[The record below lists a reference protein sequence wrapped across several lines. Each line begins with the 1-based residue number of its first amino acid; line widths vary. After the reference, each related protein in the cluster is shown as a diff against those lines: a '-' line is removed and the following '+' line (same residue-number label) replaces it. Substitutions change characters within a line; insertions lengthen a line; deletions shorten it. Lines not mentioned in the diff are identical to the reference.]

1 MMGISMKFIK
11 YIFAILI
18 IVIVSASLFDKKED
32 LSFERPI
39 PIKFSE
45 NLREDY
51 RKLPFTGAHNF
62 RDLGGYKTED
72 GKTVKW
78 GKIYRSDNLHS
89 LTDEDLKYMKRLNI
103 KSVVDFRSV
112 EERESEPDRL
122 NPDMTQVLL
131 PIKFQPKELDDDSI
145 KNLMRDLT
153 FGDLDSSNLLRD
165 FNIVIVEEFTEEYKS
180 FFRHIIENNAEPLV
194 FHCTAGKDRAG
205 FASAMI
211 LTILG
216 VPREKVIEDYLL
228 TNTYVK
234 DHVDDKML
242 EIELK
247 TFFRADTDN
256 LRKINLVEERYIQ
269 AAFDTI
275 DNKWGGMDRY
285 ISEALNLN
293 EEDILKLQDF
303 YLE

>member
-1 MMGISMKFIK
+1 MKFIK
-11 YIFAILI
+11 YIFVVFVLA
-18 IVIVSASLFDKKED
+18 VISVFWFNDKES

-39 PIKFSE
+39 PLKFSE

-72 GKTVKW
+72 GRTVKW

-103 KSVVDFRSV
+103 ESVVDFRSV
-112 EERESEPDRL
+112 EERENEPDRL

-145 KNLMRDLT
+145 KNLMKDLT

-165 FNIVIVEEFTEEYKS
+165 FNIVIVEEFAEEYKN
-180 FFRHIIENNAEPLV
+180 FFRRIIENNAEPLV

-275 DNKWGGMDRY
+275 DSKWGGMDRY

>member
-1 MMGISMKFIK
+1 MNFFK
-11 YIFAILI
+11 YL
-18 IVIVSASLFDKKED
+18 VIVLTLAVVSVFWFNNKEP

-39 PIKFSE
+39 PLKFSE

-72 GKTVKW
+72 GRTVKW

-103 KSVVDFRSV
+103 KSVVDFRSLDD
-112 EERESEPDRL
+112 RESEPDRL
-122 NPDMTQVLL
+122 NPDITQVLL
-131 PIKFQPKELDDDSI
+131 PINFQLKELDDDSI
-145 KNLMRDLT
+145 KNIIKDLT

-165 FNIVIVEEFTEEYKS
+165 FNIIIVKEFAEEYKI

-275 DNKWGGMDRY
+275 DSKWGGMDRY
-285 ISEALNLN
+285 VSEALNLN

>member
-1 MMGISMKFIK
+1 MKIIK
-11 YIFAILI
+11 YILVVFVL
-18 IVIVSASLFDKKED
+18 IVISVFWFNGKEIP
-32 LSFERPI
+32 SFERPI
-39 PIKFSE
+39 PVKFSE

-72 GKTVKW
+72 GRALKW
-78 GKIYRSDNLHS
+78 GKIYRSDDLHL
-89 LTDEDLKYMKRLNI
+89 LTDEDLKYLSRLNI
-103 KSVVDFRSV
+103 KSVVDFRSD

-131 PIKFQPKELDDDSI
+131 PIKFQPEEVDDETL
-145 KNLMRDLT
+145 KNLMKNLT
-153 FGDLDSSNLLRD
+153 FGTLDSSNLLRD
-165 FNIVIVEEFTEEYKS
+165 FNIVIVKDFATEYKK
-180 FFRHIIENNAEPLV
+180 FFRHVIENNAEPIV

-211 LTILG
+211 LTVLG

-234 DHVDDKML
+234 DHVDSEML

-275 DNKWGGMDRY
+275 DSEWDGMDNY
-285 ISEALNLN
+285 ISGALGLS
-293 EEDILKLQDF
+293 EEDILKLKDF

>member
-1 MMGISMKFIK
+1 MKIIK
-11 YIFAILI
+11 YILVVFVL
-18 IVIVSASLFDKKED
+18 IVISVFWFNGKEIP
-32 LSFERPI
+32 SFERPI
-39 PIKFSE
+39 PVKFSE

-72 GKTVKW
+72 GRALKW
-78 GKIYRSDNLHS
+78 GKIYRSDDLHL
-89 LTDEDLKYMKRLNI
+89 LTDEDLKYLSRLNI
-103 KSVVDFRSV
+103 KSVVDFRSD

-131 PIKFQPKELDDDSI
+131 PIKFQPEELDDETL
-145 KNLMRDLT
+145 KNLMKNLT
-153 FGDLDSSNLLRD
+153 FGTLDSSNLLRD
-165 FNIVIVEEFTEEYKS
+165 FNIVIVKDFATEYKK
-180 FFRHIIENNAEPLV
+180 FFRHVIENNAEPIV

-211 LTILG
+211 LTVLG

-228 TNTYVK
+228 TNTFVK
-234 DHVDDKML
+234 DHVDSEML

-275 DNKWGGMDRY
+275 DSEWGGMDNY
-285 ISEALNLN
+285 ISGALGLS
-293 EEDILKLQDF
+293 EEDILKLKDF

>member
-1 MMGISMKFIK
+1 MKIFK
-11 YIFAILI
+11 YILVVFVLT
-18 IVIVSASLFDKKED
+18 VISVFWFNGKEIP
-32 LSFERPI
+32 SFERPI
-39 PIKFSE
+39 PVKFAE

-72 GKTVKW
+72 GRRIKW

-89 LTDEDLKYMKRLNI
+89 LTDEDVKYLSRLNI
-103 KSVVDFRSV
+103 KSVVDFRSD

-122 NPDMTQVLL
+122 TPDMTQVLL
-131 PIKFQPKELDDDSI
+131 PIKFQPKELDDETL
-145 KNLMRDLT
+145 KNLMKNLT
-153 FGDLDSSNLLRD
+153 FGTLDSSNLLTD
-165 FNIVIVEEFTEEYKS
+165 FNIVIVKDFAEEYKK
-180 FFRHIIENNAEPLV
+180 FFRHVIENNAEPIV

-211 LTILG
+211 LTVLG
-216 VPREKVIEDYLL
+216 VPRDKVIEDYLL

-234 DHVDDKML
+234 DHVDSEML

-256 LRKINLVEERYIQ
+256 LRKINLVAERYIQ

-275 DNKWGGMDRY
+275 DSEWGGMDNY
-285 ISEALNLN
+285 ISTALSLT
-293 EEDILKLQDF
+293 EEDILKLQNF

>member
-1 MMGISMKFIK
+1 MKIIK
-11 YIFAILI
+11 YILVVFVL
-18 IVIVSASLFDKKED
+18 IVISVFWFNGKEIP
-32 LSFERPI
+32 SFERPI
-39 PIKFSE
+39 PVKFSE

-72 GKTVKW
+72 GRALKW
-78 GKIYRSDNLHS
+78 GKIYRSDDLHL
-89 LTDEDLKYMKRLNI
+89 LTDEDLKYLSRLNI
-103 KSVVDFRSV
+103 KSVVDFRSD

-122 NPDMTQVLL
+122 NPDMTQLLL
-131 PIKFQPKELDDDSI
+131 PIKFQPEELDDETL
-145 KNLMRDLT
+145 KNLMKNLT
-153 FGDLDSSNLLRD
+153 FGTLDSSNLLRD
-165 FNIVIVEEFTEEYKS
+165 FNIVIVKDFATEYKK
-180 FFRHIIENNAEPLV
+180 FFRHVIENNAEPIV

-211 LTILG
+211 LTVLG

-234 DHVDDKML
+234 DHVDSEML

-275 DNKWGGMDRY
+275 DSEWGGMDNY
-285 ISEALNLN
+285 ISGALGLS
-293 EEDILKLQDF
+293 EEDILKLKDY

>member
-1 MMGISMKFIK
+1 MKIVK
-11 YIFAILI
+11 YILVVFVL
-18 IVIVSASLFDKKED
+18 IVISVFWFNGKEIP
-32 LSFERPI
+32 SFERPI
-39 PIKFSE
+39 PVKFSE

-72 GKTVKW
+72 GRAIKW
-78 GKIYRSDNLHS
+78 GKIYRSDDLHL
-89 LTDEDLKYMKRLNI
+89 LTDEDLKYLSRLNI
-103 KSVVDFRSV
+103 KSVVDFRSD

-122 NPDMTQVLL
+122 NPDMTQLLL
-131 PIKFQPKELDDDSI
+131 PIKFQPEELDDETL
-145 KNLMRDLT
+145 KNLMKNLT
-153 FGDLDSSNLLRD
+153 FGTLDSSNLLRD
-165 FNIVIVEEFTEEYKS
+165 FNIVIVKDFATEYKK
-180 FFRHIIENNAEPLV
+180 FFRHVIENNAEPIV

-211 LTILG
+211 LTVLG

-234 DHVDDKML
+234 DHVDSEML

-275 DNKWGGMDRY
+275 DSEWGGMDNY
-285 ISEALNLN
+285 ISGALGLS
-293 EEDILKLQDF
+293 EEDILKLKDF

>member
-1 MMGISMKFIK
+1 MNFFK
-11 YIFAILI
+11 YL
-18 IVIVSASLFDKKED
+18 VIVLTLAVVSVFWFNNKEP

-39 PIKFSE
+39 PLKFSE

-72 GKTVKW
+72 GRTVKW

-103 KSVVDFRSV
+103 KSVVDFRSL

-131 PIKFQPKELDDDSI
+131 PINFQPKELDDDSI
-145 KNLMRDLT
+145 KNIIKDLT

-165 FNIVIVEEFTEEYKS
+165 FNIVSVEEFAEEYKN
-180 FFRHIIENNAEPLV
+180 FFRYIIENNAEPLV

-275 DNKWGGMDRY
+275 DSKWGGMDRY

-293 EEDILKLQDF
+293 EDDILKLQDF

>member
-1 MMGISMKFIK
+1 MKIIK
-11 YIFAILI
+11 YILVVFVL
-18 IVIVSASLFDKKED
+18 IVISVFWFNGKEIP
-32 LSFERPI
+32 SFERPI
-39 PIKFSE
+39 PVKFSE

-72 GKTVKW
+72 GRALKW
-78 GKIYRSDNLHS
+78 GKIYRSDDLHL
-89 LTDEDLKYMKRLNI
+89 LTDEDLKYLSRLNI
-103 KSVVDFRSV
+103 KSVVDFRSD

-122 NPDMTQVLL
+122 NPGMTQVLL
-131 PIKFQPKELDDDSI
+131 PIKFQPEELDDETL
-145 KNLMRDLT
+145 KNLMKNLT
-153 FGDLDSSNLLRD
+153 FGTLDSSNLLRD
-165 FNIVIVEEFTEEYKS
+165 FNIVIVKDFATEYKK
-180 FFRHIIENNAEPLV
+180 FFRHVIENNAEPIV

-211 LTILG
+211 LTVLG

-234 DHVDDKML
+234 DHVDSEML

-275 DNKWGGMDRY
+275 DSEWGGMDNY
-285 ISEALNLN
+285 ISGALGLS
-293 EEDILKLQDF
+293 EEDILKLKDY

>member
-1 MMGISMKFIK
+1 MKIIK
-11 YIFAILI
+11 YILVVFVLT
-18 IVIVSASLFDKKED
+18 VISVFWFNGKEIP
-32 LSFERPI
+32 SFERPI
-39 PIKFSE
+39 PVKFAE

-72 GKTVKW
+72 GRRIKW

-89 LTDEDLKYMKRLNI
+89 LTDEDVKYLSRLNI
-103 KSVVDFRSV
+103 KSVVDFRSD

-122 NPDMTQVLL
+122 TPGMTQVLL
-131 PIKFQPKELDDDSI
+131 PIKFQPKELDDETL
-145 KNLMRDLT
+145 KNLMENLT
-153 FGDLDSSNLLRD
+153 FGTLDSSNLLVD
-165 FNIVIVEEFTEEYKS
+165 FNIVIVKDFADEYKK
-180 FFRHIIENNAEPLV
+180 FFRHVIENNAEPIV

-211 LTILG
+211 LTVLG

-234 DHVDDKML
+234 DHVDSEML

-256 LRKINLVEERYIQ
+256 LRKINLVAERYIQ

-275 DNKWGGMDRY
+275 DSEWGGMDNY
-285 ISEALNLN
+285 ISGPLSLT

>member
-1 MMGISMKFIK
+1 MKIIK
-11 YIFAILI
+11 YILVVFVLT
-18 IVIVSASLFDKKED
+18 IVSVFWFNGKEIP
-32 LSFERPI
+32 SFERPI
-39 PIKFSE
+39 PVKFAE

-72 GKTVKW
+72 GRRIKW

-89 LTDEDLKYMKRLNI
+89 LTDEDVKYLSRLNI
-103 KSVVDFRSV
+103 KSVVDFRSD

-122 NPDMTQVLL
+122 TPDMTQVLL
-131 PIKFQPKELDDDSI
+131 PIKFQPKELDDETL
-145 KNLMRDLT
+145 KNLMKNLT
-153 FGDLDSSNLLRD
+153 FGTLDSSNLLTD
-165 FNIVIVEEFTEEYKS
+165 FNIVIVKDFADEYKK
-180 FFRHIIENNAEPLV
+180 FFRHVIENNAEPIV

-211 LTILG
+211 LTVLG

-234 DHVDDKML
+234 DHVDSEML

-256 LRKINLVEERYIQ
+256 LRKINLVAERYIQ

-275 DNKWGGMDRY
+275 DSEWGGMDNY
-285 ISEALNLN
+285 ISTALSLT
-293 EEDILKLQDF
+293 EEDILKLQNF

>member
-1 MMGISMKFIK
+1 MMGVSMKFIK
-11 YIFAILI
+11 YIFAILV
-18 IVIVSASLFDKKED
+18 IVIISAFLFDEKED

-45 NLREDY
+45 KLREDY

-72 GKTVKW
+72 GRTVKW
-78 GKIYRSDNLHS
+78 GKIYRSDNLHF

-112 EERESEPDRL
+112 EERENEPDRL

-131 PIKFQPKELDDDSI
+131 PIKFQPKELDDGSI
-145 KNLMRDLT
+145 KNLMKDLT

-165 FNIVIVEEFTEEYKS
+165 FNIVIVEEFTDEYKN

-275 DNKWGGMDRY
+275 DSKWGGMDRY

>member
-1 MMGISMKFIK
+1 MKIIK
-11 YIFAILI
+11 YILVVFVL
-18 IVIVSASLFDKKED
+18 IVISVFWFNGKEIP
-32 LSFERPI
+32 SFERPI
-39 PIKFSE
+39 PVKFSE

-72 GKTVKW
+72 GRALKW
-78 GKIYRSDNLHS
+78 GKIYRSDDLHL
-89 LTDEDLKYMKRLNI
+89 LTDEDLKYLSRLNI
-103 KSVVDFRSV
+103 KSVVDFRSD

-131 PIKFQPKELDDDSI
+131 PIKFQPEELDDETL
-145 KNLMRDLT
+145 KNLMKNLT
-153 FGDLDSSNLLRD
+153 FGTLDSSNLLRD
-165 FNIVIVEEFTEEYKS
+165 FNIVIVKDYATEYKK
-180 FFRHIIENNAEPLV
+180 FFRHVIENNAEPIV

-211 LTILG
+211 LTVLG

-234 DHVDDKML
+234 DHVDSEML

-275 DNKWGGMDRY
+275 DSEWGGMDNY
-285 ISEALNLN
+285 ISGALGLS
-293 EEDILKLQDF
+293 EEDILKLKDF

>member
-1 MMGISMKFIK
+1 MKFIK
-11 YIFAILI
+11 YILI
-18 IVIVSASLFDKKED
+18 VFVLAVISVFWFNDKES

-39 PIKFSE
+39 PLKFSE

-72 GKTVKW
+72 KRTVKW

-112 EERESEPDRL
+112 EERENEPDRL
-122 NPDMTQVLL
+122 NPGMTQVLL

-145 KNLMRDLT
+145 KNLMKDLT

-165 FNIVIVEEFTEEYKS
+165 FNIVIVEEFTDEYKN

-275 DNKWGGMDRY
+275 DSKWGGMDRY

>member
-1 MMGISMKFIK
+1 MKIIK
-11 YIFAILI
+11 YILVVFVLT
-18 IVIVSASLFDKKED
+18 VISVFWFNGKEIP
-32 LSFERPI
+32 SFERPI
-39 PIKFSE
+39 PVKFAE

-72 GKTVKW
+72 GRRIKW

-89 LTDEDLKYMKRLNI
+89 LTDEDVKYLSRLNI
-103 KSVVDFRSV
+103 KSVVDFRSD

-122 NPDMTQVLL
+122 TPDMTQVLL
-131 PIKFQPKELDDDSI
+131 PIKFQPKELDDETL
-145 KNLMRDLT
+145 KNLMKNLT
-153 FGDLDSSNLLRD
+153 FGTLDSSNLLTD
-165 FNIVIVEEFTEEYKS
+165 FNIVIVKDFADEYKK
-180 FFRHIIENNAEPLV
+180 FFRHVIENNAEPIV

-211 LTILG
+211 LTVLG

-234 DHVDDKML
+234 DHVDSKML

-256 LRKINLVEERYIQ
+256 LRKINLVAERYIQ

-275 DNKWGGMDRY
+275 DSEWGGMDNY
-285 ISEALNLN
+285 ISTALSLT
-293 EEDILKLQDF
+293 EEDILKLQNF

>member
-1 MMGISMKFIK
+1 MKIIK
-11 YIFAILI
+11 YILVVFVL
-18 IVIVSASLFDKKED
+18 IVISVFWFNGKEIP
-32 LSFERPI
+32 SFERPI
-39 PIKFSE
+39 PVKFSE

-72 GKTVKW
+72 GRALKW
-78 GKIYRSDNLHS
+78 GKICRSDDLHL
-89 LTDEDLKYMKRLNI
+89 LTDEDLKYLSRLNI
-103 KSVVDFRSV
+103 KSVVDFRSD

-122 NPDMTQVLL
+122 NPDMTQLLL
-131 PIKFQPKELDDDSI
+131 PIKFQPEELDDETL
-145 KNLMRDLT
+145 KNLMKNLT
-153 FGDLDSSNLLRD
+153 FGTLDSSNLLRD
-165 FNIVIVEEFTEEYKS
+165 FNIVIVKDFATEYKK
-180 FFRHIIENNAEPLV
+180 FFRHVIENNAEPIV

-211 LTILG
+211 LTVLG

-234 DHVDDKML
+234 DHVDSEML

-275 DNKWGGMDRY
+275 DSEWGGMDNY
-285 ISEALNLN
+285 ISGALGLS
-293 EEDILKLQDF
+293 EEDILKLKDF

>member
-1 MMGISMKFIK
+1 MKIIK
-11 YIFAILI
+11 YILVVFVL
-18 IVIVSASLFDKKED
+18 IVISVFWFNGKEIP
-32 LSFERPI
+32 SFERPI
-39 PIKFSE
+39 PVKFAE

-72 GKTVKW
+72 GRRIKW

-89 LTDEDLKYMKRLNI
+89 LTDEDVKYLSRLNI
-103 KSVVDFRSV
+103 KSVVDFRSD

-122 NPDMTQVLL
+122 TPDMTQVLL
-131 PIKFQPKELDDDSI
+131 PIKFQPKELDDETL
-145 KNLMRDLT
+145 KNLMKNLT
-153 FGDLDSSNLLRD
+153 FGTLDSSNLLTD
-165 FNIVIVEEFTEEYKS
+165 FNIVIVKDFADEYKK
-180 FFRHIIENNAEPLV
+180 FFRHVIENNAEPIV

-211 LTILG
+211 LTVLG

-234 DHVDDKML
+234 DHVDSEML

-256 LRKINLVEERYIQ
+256 LRKINLVAERYIQ

-275 DNKWGGMDRY
+275 DSEWGGMDNY
-285 ISEALNLN
+285 ISTALSLT
-293 EEDILKLQDF
+293 EEDILKLQNF